1 MITKRIPIPGDV
13 YAVPLKRGGYGLI
26 LVARCLD
33 VHLRENQNIFVYGFR
48 HMYKTVPDA
57 AVLDRINIFD
67 AVYVMLSHDYTL
79 RKKAYPYIG
88 PLGSFDPTQW
98 PVPPEIQISHMRSPL
113 GSTMRMC
120 VDPEVQQVYV
130 SEDKYFK
137 GNLMPNDGLI
147 DPKDEAHFP
156 YATGLGL
163 NDVLEDDL
171 DKAIRDKSRLHTFL
185 MNERTLELW
194 ASVIAEVKRRGLYPK
209 AVPYP
214 KPIKRT
220 KKKTVMTVAAK
231 PTTKTTKKSTAKGKK
246 KTTRKSDA

>member
-1 MITKRIPIPGDV
+1 MITKRIPLPGDV
-13 YAVPLKRGGYGLI
+13 YAVPLRRGGYGLI
-26 LVARCLD
+26 LIARCLD
-33 VHLRENQNIFVYGFR
+33 VYMRDNQNIFSYGFK
-48 HMYKTVPDA
+48 HVYEGVPDTS
-57 AVLDRINIFD
+57 VLDRINIVD
-67 AVYVMLSHDYTL
+67 AIFVKISHDYALRRKGYPFVGTL
-79 RKKAYPYIG
+79 NH
-88 PLGSFDPTQW
+88 FDPAQW
-98 PVPPEIQISHMRSPL
+98 PVPPEIQPDFDELKLRQ
-113 GSTMRMC
+113 C
-120 VDPEVQQVYV
+120 VDPNVEQLCV
-130 SEDKYFK
+130 SEDKYM
-137 GNLMPNDGLI
+137 NCDIIPNDGLI

-163 NDVLEDDL
+163 NDVLEVFL
-171 DKAIRDKSRLHTFL
+171 DQAIRDKNRLRTFL